1 MEVNI
6 KAIHF
11 DVAERLT
18 EFVNKKAERL
28 ARRFPTISTLDA
40 TLKVVKPET
49 AMNKDVTVKVIIPQN
64 PEIVANKVADSFEE
78 AFDKAIEA
86 IEHQLEKQ
94 KNSK

>member
-49 AMNKDVTVKVIIPQN
+49 AMNKDVTVKVLIPQS
-64 PEIVANKVADSFEE
+64 PEIVANKIADSFEE

-94 KNSK
+94 KNTK

>member
-11 DVAERLT
+11 DATERLS

-28 ARRFPTISTLDA
+28 ARRFPTISTMDVSM
-40 TLKVVKPET
+40 KVVKPET
-49 AMNKDVTVKVIIPQN
+49 SMNKDVTVKVVIPQC
-64 PEIVANKVADSFEE
+64 PEMVANKVADSFEE
-78 AFDKAIEA
+78 AFDKAVEA

-94 KNSK
+94 KNAK

>member
-11 DVAERLT
+11 DAAERLT

-49 AMNKDVTVKVIIPQN
+49 AMNKDVTVKVLIPQS

-94 KNSK
+94 KNTK